1 MSFQIGTIKLFN
13 RLWFYNLII
22 VLLLSAQF
30 ITLEHSTEHLFHVH
44 TDYCLNFQTADASPS
59 LIASKIQFNLPE
71 QQFEEISFNNIVHI
85 VTSFTQHISIRA
97 PPVSV

>member
-22 VLLLSAQF
+22 VVLLSAQF

-59 LIASKIQFNLPE
+59 LLASKINFNLSE
-71 QQFEEISFNNIVHI
+71 QQFEEIFFDNTVHI
-85 VTSFTQHISIRA
+85 VTPFTQHISIRA
-97 PPVSV
+97 PPVFV

>member
-30 ITLEHSTEHLFHVH
+30 IALEHSTEHLFHVH
-44 TDYCLNFQTADASPS
+44 THYCLNFQTADASPS
-59 LIASKIQFNLPE
+59 LIASKVEFKLPE
-71 QQFEEISFNNIVHI
+71 HTFEVIFFRNIVHI
-85 VTSFTQHISIRA
+85 VTPFINHTSIRA
-97 PPVSV
+97 PPVLV